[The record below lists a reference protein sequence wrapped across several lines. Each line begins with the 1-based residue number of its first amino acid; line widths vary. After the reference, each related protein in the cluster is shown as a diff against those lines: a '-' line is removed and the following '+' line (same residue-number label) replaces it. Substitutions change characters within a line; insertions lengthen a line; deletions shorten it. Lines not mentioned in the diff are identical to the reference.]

1 MAKEWLDIR
10 HDGHRQGAA
19 VRKDSDSGLIA
30 FVRIQDAGAHERE
43 LSITGDLVKIHRIT
57 CVIDFGIRRE
67 ERQLEQV
74 FGRAWQDYKK
84 RVRRWLQADVKLLD
98 GNDGGP

>member
-1 MAKEWLDIR
+1 VAKEWFDTR

-57 CVIDFGIRRE
+57 CVIDFSIRRE
-67 ERQLEQV
+67 ERATGTSFRSGVAGLQEASAPMASSRCQTA
-74 FGRAWQDYKK
+74 GRQ
-84 RVRRWLQADVKLLD
+84 
-98 GNDGGP
+98 